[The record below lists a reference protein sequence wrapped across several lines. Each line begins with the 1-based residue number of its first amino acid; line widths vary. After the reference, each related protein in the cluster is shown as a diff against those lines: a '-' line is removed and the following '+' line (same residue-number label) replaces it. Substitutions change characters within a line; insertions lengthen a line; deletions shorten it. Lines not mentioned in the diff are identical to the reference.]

1 MGKDIV
7 ETAFVIWNSETSNNT
22 KYLGELV
29 MDTDR
34 CVSCGVVVPEGR
46 QVCWGCERQ
55 TENYHCV
62 ICGKEMPQPKLAFGG
77 RKNGKTMMEFQHNM
91 RQLCCSDQC
100 FGKFVEI
107 IKRELNE

>member
-34 CVSCGVVVPEGR
+34 CVSCGVVIPEGR
-46 QVCWGCERQ
+46 QVCWGCERNIVKIGSILQ
-55 TENYHCV
+55 SYNATKDDVVKAYEF
-62 ICGKEMPQPKLAFGG
+62 IEKGTK
-77 RKNGKTMMEFQHNM
+77 KNEK
-91 RQLCCSDQC
+91 D
-100 FGKFVEI
+100 
-107 IKRELNE
+107 

>member
-46 QVCWGCERQ
+46 QVCWGCERNIVKIGSILQ
-55 TENYHCV
+55 SYNATKDDVVKAYEF
-62 ICGKEMPQPKLAFGG
+62 IEKGTK
-77 RKNGKTMMEFQHNM
+77 KNEK
-91 RQLCCSDQC
+91 D
-100 FGKFVEI
+100 
-107 IKRELNE
+107 